1 MKATF
6 LLPIVTALFI
16 PLIPLTTSAQTPS
29 KKEALAGQLLDELN
43 LQKMMDTAFDA
54 MPKMQQQMMA
64 GQKMTPEQQEKFNQ
78 QMQASMQ
85 TVKKEL
91 SWDTIKPMFVKI
103 YADNFDEGELQGL
116 IDFYKTPVGQAW
128 IQKQPQV
135 QAATMQAMGQIMPK
149 IQAAMMKSFEQPE
162 ATATP

>member
-1 MKATF
+1 MKRTL

-16 PLIPLTTSAQTPS
+16 PLVALTASAQTPS
-29 KKEALAGQLLDELN
+29 KKEALAGQLLNELN
-43 LQKMMDTAFDA
+43 LQKTMDAAFDA
-54 MPKMQQQMMA
+54 MPKMMQQQMTA
-64 GQKMTPEQQEKFNQ
+64 SQKMTPEQQEAFNK
-78 QMQASMQ
+78 QMQTSMQ

-91 SWDTIKPMFVKI
+91 SWDTIKPIFIKI
-103 YADNFDEGELQGL
+103 YSDNFDEGELQGL

-149 IQAAMMKSFEQPE
+149 IQAAMMK
-162 ATATP
+162 AAATP